1 MVEGPL
7 VLKLFLF
14 DVDGTLILTGGAGIR
29 ALGLA
34 FADLYGVEKGTEGVD
49 VAGRIDT
56 AIFRAALAKNGLPDD
71 DFDAQLA
78 RFRDAYCRHL
88 EHTLPEAT
96 GGRVLPGVRELLTA
110 LHGRE
115 DVRLSLTTGNF
126 RRGAE
131 LKLSYYGL
139 WQFFD
144 DGAFAEDTEDR
155 SELVA
160 IAKRRLLDESEGGRA
175 SSTSSATRRTTWRRR
190 GRTARWRWRWHRAS
204 AASSS
209 CGRQAPTSCSP
220 TSPTGGACSP
230 RWASAP
236 SVRRRARK
244 RLDGG
249 SEGP

>member
-49 VAGRIDT
+49 VAGRIDA
-56 AIFRAALAKNGLPDD
+56 AIFRAALAKNGLPEV

-160 IAKRRLLDESEGGRA
+160 IAKRRLLDEQKGGQSVVYVVGDTAHDVAAARA
-175 SSTSSATRRTTWRRR
+175 NGAVAVAVASGFS
-190 GRTARWRWRWHRAS
+190 GVEQLRA
-204 AASSS
+204 
-209 CGRQAPTSCSP
+209 
-220 TSPTGGACSP
+220 TSPDFLFPDFSDWRGVLAALGITA
-230 RWASAP
+230 
-236 SVRRRARK
+236 
-244 RLDGG
+244 
-249 SEGP
+249 